1 MVLQAMSS
9 FSAALASG
17 QLGPLMA
24 QFELGEDV
32 ANAATQGGM
41 FQFLLDTG
49 NGKKFYLIEIDID
62 FADLDFWKKR
72 IICDFNIWE
81 RFCLR
86 FLYF

>member
-32 ANAATQGGM
+32 ANAATEGGM
-41 FQFLLDTG
+41 F
-49 NGKKFYLIEIDID
+49 
-62 FADLDFWKKR
+62 
-72 IICDFNIWE
+72 
-81 RFCLR
+81 
-86 FLYF
+86 